1 LPTPSRKKVVTGG
14 VDCCILSRVVFG
26 AVGMGRHL
34 WPVFVLV
41 FICPALCHG
50 AEPTFSEAIGL
61 LSQERTYAEGGVAL
75 VKQYVPNDIEARR
88 LYADAKG
95 AFDGLIEQL
104 LADLAQNRD
113 PSLSGAFRERLDAAV
128 VKRVAFNQRVE
139 AVLKANVPEGAKPA
153 ILEALAEALAKAPT
167 ELIKQLFDGGMAI
180 WKEWHGV
187 STERRKQITTRIE
200 AQRWKPFSEIGPA
213 L

>member
-1 LPTPSRKKVVTGG
+1 M
-14 VDCCILSRVVFG
+14 
-26 AVGMGRHL
+26 ARHL
-34 WPVFVLV
+34 WPVIVLLLISPI
-41 FICPALCHG
+41 FCHG

-61 LSQERTYAEGGVAL
+61 LSQERTYAESGVAL
-75 VKQYVPNDIEARR
+75 VKQYAPNDIEARR
-88 LYADAKG
+88 LYAEAKG

-113 PSLSGAFRERLDAAV
+113 PGLSTVFRERLEAAAV
-128 VKRVAFNQRVE
+128 KRITFSRRVNEVVKPSI
-139 AVLKANVPEGAKPA
+139 PEGAKPA
-153 ILEALAEALAKAPT
+153 ILITLAEALAKAPA

-180 WKEWHGV
+180 WKEWWGV

-200 AQRWKPFSEIGPA
+200 AQRWKPFAEISPA

>member
-1 LPTPSRKKVVTGG
+1 MS
-14 VDCCILSRVVFG
+14 
-26 AVGMGRHL
+26 RHL
-34 WPVFVLV
+34 WPVFFVIA
-41 FICPALCHG
+41 FIYPVLCHG
-50 AEPTFSEAIGL
+50 EPTFSEAIGL
-61 LSQERTYAEGGVAL
+61 LSQERTYAESGAAI
-75 VKQYVPNDIEARR
+75 VKQYAPNDIETRR

-113 PSLSGAFRERLDAAV
+113 PGLSTVFRERLDAAV
-128 VKRVAFNQRVE
+128 VQRVAFSQRVE
-139 AVLKANVPEGAKPA
+139 AVVKPSLPEGAKPA
-153 ILEALAEALAKAPT
+153 ILTTLAEALAKAPA
-167 ELIKQLFDGGMAI
+167 ELIKQLFDSGMAI

-200 AQRWKPFSEIGPA
+200 AQRWKPFAEIAPA